1 MSLLKIRTVL
11 RRVSVSCPLGP
22 YWRTTLSLRG
32 LHNSPLDPEAKY
44 ADKLRLRAEQT
55 GLSVAELKVKVMES
69 LAEQK
74 LRERQELLASRS
86 PPKLTSNE
94 QVLDIPV
101 KQKPEARKDSTPVK
115 VRICLISNWLSRC
128 LILYQPLSDILNLP
142 RILKTTPEQLS
153 ALWTAYH
160 ASRSDGTGRG
170 FLCAAI
176 PFSLYKKMT
185 TVATKYPSF
194 IIPLPRP
201 DIDSPADESKMSYEF
216 FFMQWNFHHSPPSPT
231 RADDPF
237 QASPD
242 APSNPPI
249 STVLFTPLQEYKHR
263 TSFAT
268 PYLVL
273 THYTDLVNT
282 HDVVLLRGEI
292 TPSTTGGEARYMLG
306 QEDAQLLA
314 VGIQKF
320 YLWGEKDAGP
330 DGERLL
336 RSFHDNPG
344 EFKWEEL
351 LKLYSQAP

>member
-1 MSLLKIRTVL
+1 MSHLRTVL
-11 RRVSVSCPLGP
+11 RHVTASCCPGS
-22 YWRTTLSLRG
+22 YWRTTLRLGWRG
-32 LHNSPLDPEAKY
+32 LHSGDRQVKY
-44 ADKLRLRAEQT
+44 AEKLRLRAEQT
-55 GLSVAELKVKVMES
+55 GLSVEELKAKAKKS
-69 LAEQK
+69 LEEQRQ
-74 LRERQELLASRS
+74 RERQELLASL
-86 PPKLTSNE
+86 PQPKLSSDEQTSGASVE
-94 QVLDIPV
+94 L
-101 KQKPEARKDSTPVK
+101 KPETRKDSAPVK
-115 VRICLISNWLSRC
+115 
-128 LILYQPLSDILNLP
+128 PLSDILNLP

-185 TVATKYPSF
+185 TVAMKYPSF

-201 DIDSPADESKMSYEF
+201 DTENPANESKANYEF
-216 FFMQWNFHHSPPSPT
+216 FFMQWDFHHSPSSPT
-231 RADDPF
+231 RTEDPF
-237 QASPD
+237 QITSPD
-242 APSNPPI
+242 ASSIPPI

-263 TSFAT
+263 KSFAT

-282 HDVVLLRGEI
+282 HGIVLLRGEI
-292 TPSTTGGEARYMLG
+292 TPSTASGEARYMLG

-330 DGERLL
+330 AGERLL
-336 RSFHDNPG
+336 TSFHDNP
-344 EFKWEEL
+344 EQFKWEEL
-351 LKLYSQAP
+351 LKLYSKTP

>member
-1 MSLLKIRTVL
+1 MSLLGIRTVS
-11 RRVSVSCPLGP
+11 RRLTVSCHPGS
-22 YWRTTLSLRG
+22 YWRTALSLRG
-32 LHNSPLDPEAKY
+32 LHNNSLDREAKY
-44 ADKLRLRAEQT
+44 AEKLRLRAEQT
-55 GLSVAELKVKVMES
+55 GLSVEELKVKAKES
-69 LAEQK
+69 LVEQK
-74 LRERQELLASRS
+74 LRERQELLASRP
-86 PPKLTSNE
+86 PPKLTSNQQTPGTLVE
-94 QVLDIPV
+94 P
-101 KQKPEARKDSTPVK
+101 KPEARKDSTPVK
-115 VRICLISNWLSRC
+115 
-128 LILYQPLSDILNLP
+128 PLSDILNLP

-170 FLCAAI
+170 YLCAAI

-185 TVATKYPSF
+185 TVAMKYPSF

-201 DIDSPADESKMSYEF
+201 DIESPADESKMSYEF
-216 FFMQWNFHHSPPSPT
+216 FFMQWNFHHSPPSPI

-237 QASPD
+237 QTPTPD
-242 APSNPPI
+242 TPSNPPI
-249 STVLFTPLQEYKHR
+249 STILFTPLQEYKHR
-263 TSFAT
+263 ASFAT

-282 HDVVLLRGEI
+282 HGVVLLRGEI
-292 TPSTTGGEARYMLG
+292 TPSTAGGEARYMLG

-336 RSFHDNPG
+336 RSFHDNPE
-344 EFKWEEL
+344 EFNWEEL

>member
-1 MSLLKIRTVL
+1 MSLLEIRTFL
-11 RRVSVSCPLGP
+11 RRVSVSRPLGP
-22 YWRTTLSLRG
+22 YWRGTLSLRR
-32 LHNSPLDPEAKY
+32 LHNSPLDREAKY
-44 ADKLRLRAEQT
+44 AEKLRLRAEQT
-55 GLSVAELKVKVMES
+55 GMSVEELKLKAMES

-74 LRERQELLASRS
+74 LRERQELLASRP

-94 QVLDIPV
+94 QVPGTPV
-101 KQKPEARKDSTPVK
+101 KPKPEARKDSTPVK
-115 VRICLISNWLSRC
+115 
-128 LILYQPLSDILNLP
+128 PLSDILNLP

-185 TVATKYPSF
+185 TVATKHPTF
-194 IIPLPRP
+194 VIPLPRP

-216 FFMQWNFHHSPPSPT
+216 FFMQWNFHHSPLSPA

-237 QASPD
+237 QAPTSD

-249 STVLFTPLQEYKHR
+249 STILFTPLQEYKHR
-263 TSFAT
+263 ASFAT

-292 TPSTTGGEARYMLG
+292 TPSTAGGEARYMLG

-351 LKLYSQAP
+351 LKLYNQAP

>member
-1 MSLLKIRTVL
+1 MSLLEIRTVL
-11 RRVSVSCPLGP
+11 RRVSVSCHLGP

-32 LHNSPLDPEAKY
+32 LHNSPLDREAKY
-44 ADKLRLRAEQT
+44 AEKLRLRAEQA
-55 GLSVAELKVKVMES
+55 GLSVEELK
-69 LAEQK
+69 K
-74 LRERQELLASRS
+74 LCERQELLASRP
-86 PPKLTSNE
+86 PPKLTPNE
-94 QVLDIPV
+94 QVPGT
-101 KQKPEARKDSTPVK
+101 QCKPKLEVRKDSPPVK
-115 VRICLISNWLSRC
+115 
-128 LILYQPLSDILNLP
+128 PLSDILNLP

-176 PFSLYKKMT
+176 PFSLYRKMT
-185 TVATKYPSF
+185 AVATKYPSF

-237 QASPD
+237 QASAPD

-292 TPSTTGGEARYMLG
+292 TPSAAGGEARYMLG

-351 LKLYSQAP
+351 LKLYSQTP

>member
-1 MSLLKIRTVL
+1 MSRLEIRTAL
-11 RRVSVSCPLGP
+11 RLFTVSCHPGTYRQTAL
-22 YWRTTLSLRG
+22 LSLRG
-32 LHNSPLDPEAKY
+32 LHSGFLDREAKY
-44 ADKLRLRAEQT
+44 AEKLRLRAQQT
-55 GLSVAELKVKVMES
+55 GLSVEELKAKAKES

-74 LRERQELLASRS
+74 HRERQELLASRPS
-86 PPKLTSNE
+86 SKLTSIE
-94 QVLDIPV
+94 QASGTPV
-101 KQKPEARKDSTPVK
+101 EKKSETRKDSAPVK
-115 VRICLISNWLSRC
+115 
-128 LILYQPLSDILNLP
+128 PLSDILNIP

-185 TVATKYPSF
+185 TVAMKYPSF

-201 DIDSPADESKMSYEF
+201 DTENPADESKMNYEF
-216 FFMQWNFHHSPPSPT
+216 FFMQWDFHHSPPSPT
-231 RADDPF
+231 CTDDPF
-237 QASPD
+237 QTLSPD
-242 APSNPPI
+242 VSSIPPI
-249 STVLFTPLQEYKHR
+249 STVLFTPLQEYKLR

-282 HDVVLLRGEI
+282 HEVVLLRGEI
-292 TPSTTGGEARYMLG
+292 TPSTADGEARYMLR

-314 VGIQKF
+314 MGIQKF

-336 RSFHDNPG
+336 TSFHDHPE

-351 LKLYSQAP
+351 LKLYRETP

>member
-1 MSLLKIRTVL
+1 MSLLGIRTVL
-11 RRVSVSCPLGP
+11 RRLTVSCHPGP

-32 LHNSPLDPEAKY
+32 LHNSSLDREAKY
-44 ADKLRLRAEQT
+44 AEKLRLRAEQA
-55 GLSVAELKVKVMES
+55 GLSVEELKVKAKES

-74 LRERQELLASRS
+74 HRERQELLASRP
-86 PPKLTSNE
+86 PPKLTSN
-94 QVLDIPV
+94 QQTLGIPV
-101 KQKPEARKDSTPVK
+101 EPKPEARKDSTPIK
-115 VRICLISNWLSRC
+115 
-128 LILYQPLSDILNLP
+128 PLSDILNLP

-170 FLCAAI
+170 YLCAAI

-185 TVATKYPSF
+185 TVAMKYPSF

-201 DIDSPADESKMSYEF
+201 DVENPTDESKMSYEF

-237 QASPD
+237 QTPTPD
-242 APSNPPI
+242 APSNAPI
-249 STVLFTPLQEYKHR
+249 STILFTPLQEYKHR
-263 TSFAT
+263 ASFAT

-282 HDVVLLRGEI
+282 HGVILLRGEI
-292 TPSTTGGEARYMLG
+292 TPSTAGGEARYMLG

-336 RSFHDNPG
+336 RSFHDNPE
-344 EFKWEEL
+344 EFKWGEL
-351 LKLYSQAP
+351 LKLYSQAL

>member
-1 MSLLKIRTVL
+1 MPNYL
-11 RRVSVSCPLGP
+11 
-22 YWRTTLSLRG
+22 
-32 LHNSPLDPEAKY
+32 
-44 ADKLRLRAEQT
+44 
-55 GLSVAELKVKVMES
+55 
-69 LAEQK
+69 
-74 LRERQELLASRS
+74 
-86 PPKLTSNE
+86 
-94 QVLDIPV
+94 
-101 KQKPEARKDSTPVK
+101 
-115 VRICLISNWLSRC
+115 
-128 LILYQPLSDILNLP
+128 LYQPLSDILNLP

-170 FLCAAI
+170 YLCAAI

-185 TVATKYPSF
+185 TVAMKYPSF

-201 DIDSPADESKMSYEF
+201 DIESPADESKMSYEN

-231 RADDPF
+231 GANDPF
-237 QASPD
+237 QTPTPD
-242 APSNPPI
+242 APSNAPI

-263 TSFAT
+263 ASFAT

-282 HDVVLLRGEI
+282 HGVVLLRGEI
-292 TPSTTGGEARYMLG
+292 TPSTAGGEARYMLG

-330 DGERLL
+330 DGERLI
-336 RSFHDNPG
+336 RSFHDNPE